1 MSRHKEFDTEIKL
14 KLTSEDKEM
23 FQKICELKRWDMSTV
38 IRQMIKKFNDGYKDI
53 LPEEPFSTSG
63 RYRNIIVEEKPASW
77 EEGTSEE

>member
-14 KLTSEDKEM
+14 KLKSEDKEM

-53 LPEEPFSTSG
+53 LPEE
-63 RYRNIIVEEKPASW
+63 
-77 EEGTSEE
+77 